1 MDSSELRT
9 TAELAQIELDEGELA
24 ALGVAVEQMVA
35 YFSKMNEIDVDDLPP
50 TTHALLS
57 QTRTRDDTVLSG
69 RTDTRRSTP
78 DDLLEGAP
86 ELEDRF
92 IVIPNVL

>member
-9 TAELAQIELDEGELA
+9 TAELAQIELDENELA
-24 ALGVAVEQMVA
+24 ALGVAVEQMVD
-35 YFSKMNEIDVDDLPP
+35 YFSRMNEIDVDDLPP

-57 QTRTRDDTVLSG
+57 QNRTRDDQVLSD
-69 RTDTRRSTP
+69 RVDSRRSTP
-78 DDLLEGAP
+78 DELLESAP